1 VPKINPITIIPL
13 KPFGVT
19 KSPSKVKLVNIL
31 GAEVRNLF
39 KGEIV
44 SNYYVLDRVDLS
56 TLETG
61 IYFVKVVANGNI
73 VTTDK
78 IMLSK

>member
-1 VPKINPITIIPL
+1 MNVE
-13 KPFGVT
+13 
-19 KSPSKVKLVNIL
+19 VKLVNIL

-44 SNYYVLDRVDLS
+44 SNYYVLDKVDLS